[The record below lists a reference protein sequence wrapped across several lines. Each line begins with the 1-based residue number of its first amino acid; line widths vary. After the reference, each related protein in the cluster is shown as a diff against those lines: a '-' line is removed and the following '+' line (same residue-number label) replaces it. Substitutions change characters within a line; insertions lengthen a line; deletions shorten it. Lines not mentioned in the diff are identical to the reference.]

1 MEDDAEDRVWETCC
15 SKSSSSFI
23 RYVSQLTVTLMV
35 LTLAIGM
42 LASGSKDT
50 LYPSLIT
57 LCLGIYVPVP
67 THKPILTTQP
77 PGFRQR
83 ASTKPRTSVHSP
95 QPCEV
100 AQSPDLLPV

>member
-1 MEDDAEDRVWETCC
+1 MEGDAEDRVWTTCC

-23 RYVSQLTVTLMV
+23 RYVSQLSVTLIV
-35 LTLAIGM
+35 LTLAVGM

-67 THKPILTTQP
+67 THKPISAERP

-83 ASTKPRTSVHSP
+83 ASTMPMSAVRSP
-95 QPCEV
+95 PPFE
-100 AQSPDLLPV
+100 AARSPDLLPV